1 VSGIPTGRRS
11 AIKIVLDITR
21 LVEEGKLTAQEA
33 ERLQALAKR
42 DTGSLAINVLM
53 SFGAVAVAAGIIAL
67 EPAFMTGAALG
78 VALVATGLAISF
90 FAAKQWGL
98 LGTATTIIG
107 ALLLAGGV
115 IGVAEAN
122 FAGLAFS
129 ALLFLV
135 LAVAIRS
142 NFLMALVP
150 LALVGALG
158 SSTGYMHAVYM
169 LTVNEPSITIAV
181 FLLLAGTAYL
191 ISRHV
196 GQAYQQLAI
205 IFARVSLI
213 LVNFGFWVGSL
224 WGDYP
229 GQTWARGE
237 DYRLWSD
244 REAWRAAHLHVP
256 EIAFIVGWAIV
267 IIAVGAWAARTTAV
281 GWSPMRQ
288 SSARSSS
295 THNGSSGLV
304 PSLGQSL
311 SPGSPSSASPS
322 RCGATISQ
330 PVVPLRSPP
339 EPTRLNTLRIANLFG
354 RFQPTSA

>member
-1 VSGIPTGRRS
+1 MA

-33 ERLQALAKR
+33 ERLQALARR

-67 EPAFMTGAALG
+67 EPAFATGAALG
-78 VALVATGLAISF
+78 VALVAIGLAISF
-90 FAAKQWGL
+90 FAAEQWGL

-150 LALVGALG
+150 LALAGALG

-181 FLLLAGTAYL
+181 FSLLAGAAYI
-191 ISRHV
+191 ISQHV

-229 GQTWARGE
+229 GQTWAQGE
-237 DYRLWSD
+237 GYRLWSD
-244 REAWRAAHLHVP
+244 REALRAP
-256 EIAFIVGWAIV
+256 TYMYPRSRSSSVGPSSSSPLGLGRRAP
-267 IIAVGAWAARTTAV
+267 TAV
-281 GWSPMRQ
+281 GLLPPRQ

-311 SPGSPSSASPS
+311 
-322 RCGATISQ
+322 
-330 PVVPLRSPP
+330 
-339 EPTRLNTLRIANLFG
+339 
-354 RFQPTSA
+354 

>member
-1 VSGIPTGRRS
+1 MLPQALRTDARCVGYTRGKEMP

-53 SFGAVAVAAGIIAL
+53 SFGPVAVAAGIIAL
-67 EPAFMTGAALG
+67 EPAFTTGAALG
-78 VALVATGLAISF
+78 VALVAIGLAISS
-90 FAAKQWGL
+90 FAAVQWGL

-115 IGVAEAN
+115 IGFTEAE
-122 FAGLAFS
+122 FAGLVFS
-129 ALLFLV
+129 AFLLLA
-135 LAVAIRS
+135 LAVAVRS

-150 LALVGALG
+150 LALAGALG
-158 SSTGYMHAVYM
+158 SSTGYRHAVYM
-169 LTVNEPSITIAV
+169 LTVNEPSITIA
-181 FLLLAGTAYL
+181 FFALLAGAAYL
-191 ISRHV
+191 ISQHV
-196 GQAYQQLAI
+196 GQAYQHLAI

-213 LVNFGFWVGSL
+213 LVNFGFWIGSL

-229 GQTWARGE
+229 GETWAQCE

-267 IIAVGAWAARTTAV
+267 SSPLELGWRANRRWVVTTAAV
-281 GWSPMRQ
+281 FG
-288 SSARSSS
+288 
-295 THNGSSGLV
+295 
-304 PSLGQSL
+304 
-311 SPGSPSSASPS
+311 
-322 RCGATISQ
+322 TIEFYTQ
-330 PVVPLRSPP
+330 
-339 EPTRLNTLRIANLFG
+339 
-354 RFQPTSA
+354 

>member
-1 VSGIPTGRRS
+1 MCRVKTRGRRAS
-11 AIKIVLDITR
+11 IRIVLDITR

-53 SFGAVAVAAGIIAL
+53 SLGAFAAGILAL
-67 EPAFMTGAALG
+67 EPAFATGAALG
-78 VALVATGLAISF
+78 VALVAIGLVISF
-90 FAAKQWGL
+90 FAAQQWGL

-115 IGVAEAN
+115 IGVEAD

-129 ALLFLV
+129 ALLFLA

-150 LALVGALG
+150 LTLAGALG

-169 LTVNEPSITIAV
+169 LTVNEPSITIA
-181 FLLLAGTAYL
+181 FFALLAGAAYL
-191 ISRHV
+191 ISQRV

-213 LVNFGFWVGSL
+213 LVNFGFWIGSL

-229 GQTWARGE
+229 GQTWAQGE
-237 DYRLWSD
+237 GYRLWSD

-267 IIAVGAWAARTTAV
+267 IIAVGAWAARTNRRWVVTT
-281 GWSPMRQ
+281 RQ
-288 SSARSSS
+288 FLARSSS
-295 THNGSSGLV
+295 THSG
-304 PSLGQSL
+304 
-311 SPGSPSSASPS
+311 
-322 RCGATISQ
+322 
-330 PVVPLRSPP
+330 
-339 EPTRLNTLRIANLFG
+339 
-354 RFQPTSA
+354 